1 MTVSTENISP
11 VRLLAV
17 GDIYFNRESNASP
30 YNELDSLLAAAD
42 LRFCNYEAPISANT
56 RSLPGRQWALNTPP
70 SNLAALKAGNFDV
83 LSLANNHILDFGFDA
98 LEQTL
103 QCLDQQG
110 LNYTGAGRNLAD
122 ALKPVVL
129 EQSGQRFGFLA
140 LAGAFPPAYAASTVQ
155 AGLAPIRVKTAY
167 TPNPVR
173 DAEHP
178 GSPPAISTSVDSSDL
193 SMLENAI
200 ASLKASVDHVIVSF
214 HWGVPGQR
222 ELVDYQRQVAH
233 ASIDA
238 GASVILGHHAHV
250 LQAVE
255 LYGKGIIFYGLSH
268 FIFDLPGIISQLGFD
283 TETAAVSVDFSRGE
297 VVKASIIPMVMEE
310 GTGPRRADAAEAAR
324 ILGILTDVSRP
335 VGTQFSMADGSGE
348 IHVRS

>member
-1 MTVSTENISP
+1 MGTTNTSP

-30 YNELDSLLAAAD
+30 YNELDGMLAAAD
-42 LRFCNYEAPISANT
+42 LRFCNYEAPISSNT

-70 SNLAALKAGNFDV
+70 SNLAALKAGNFNV

-103 QCLDQQG
+103 QALDKEG
-110 LNYTGAGRNLAD
+110 ASYTGAGRNLTD

-140 LAGAFPPAYAASTVQ
+140 LAGAFPPAYAASAAQ

-167 TPNPVR
+167 TPNPIR

-178 GSPPAISTSVDSSDL
+178 GSPPLISTSVDPNDISI
-193 SMLENAI
+193 LENAI

-233 ASIDA
+233 VSIDA
-238 GASVILGHHAHV
+238 GASLILGHHAHV

-255 LYGKGIIFYGLSH
+255 LYGRGIIFYGLSH

-283 TETAAVSVDFSRGE
+283 TETAAVSVDFSRDE
-297 VVKASIIPMVMEE
+297 VLGASITPIVMEE
-310 GTGPRRADAAEAAR
+310 GTGPRHADEVEGKR
-324 ILGILTDVSRP
+324 ILGILTDTSKP
-335 VGTQFSMADGSGE
+335 VGTRFSMDSASGQ
-348 IHVRS
+348 IRVRL